1 MLTHQSFVD
10 GAACLFA
17 TILLVQPLNWIPGV
31 NILDDFVC
39 TCGVD
44 SGFTGIL
51 SLFQVITLQILAEKE
66 VSLEDLNIIHPILG
80 ENIN

>member
-1 MLTHQSFVD
+1 MTLS
-10 GAACLFA
+10 A
-17 TILLVQPLNWIPGV
+17 
-31 NILDDFVC
+31 

-44 SGFTGIL
+44 NGFTGIL

-66 VSLEDLNIIHPILG
+66 VSLEDLNIIHPVLG